1 MQTKIYNIKDFTIM
15 KASELKK
22 VIKDGGLDKYSNLY
36 ANTKDQAE
44 RFIAALDSYI
54 ELYGDEDDEV
64 CIFSVPGR
72 SEISG
77 NHTDHN
83 RGCVLAGAIDRD
95 IIAVAAKNTDGTVN
109 FKSEGYPMI
118 SIDLSALDEPDN
130 FENYSSA
137 ALIAGLAK
145 GFVNSSYS
153 IGGYNAYATTE
164 VLKGSGISS
173 SAAFEVMI
181 GNIFNYLYN
190 DGAVSN
196 VEIAKLSQYS
206 ENVYFGKPCGLMD
219 QMACAVGGF
228 VFIDFEDPKNPIV
241 DPIAFSLTDAGYSLC
256 IVNTGG
262 NHADLNDDYAS
273 VPYEMKAVA
282 KALGQEGLRGIT
294 EGQLVRK
301 IPELRETLGDRAIL
315 RAIHFIR
322 ENDRVGDIRD
332 ALKNSDVT
340 SFLQGILD
348 SGSSS
353 FKYLQNVFTT
363 INVKEQ
369 GLSLALALTEG
380 FLTGKGCAW
389 RVHGG
394 GFAGTI
400 QVFIKNEYV
409 DRYIELMDSVFGE
422 GSAMNLKIRP
432 VGATKLF

>member
-1 MQTKIYNIKDFTIM
+1 M

-22 VIKDGGLDKYSNLY
+22 LIQDGGLEKYSNLY
-36 ANTKDQAE
+36 ADTKAQAE
-44 RFIAALDSYI
+44 RFAAALDSFI

-64 CIFSVPGR
+64 GIFSVPGR

-95 IIAVAAKNTDGTVN
+95 IIAIASKNTDGKVN
-109 FKSEGYPMI
+109 FKSEGYPKI
-118 SIDLSALDEPDN
+118 SIDLSEIDEPDN

-145 GFVNSSYS
+145 GFTNSSYS

-228 VFIDFEDPKNPIV
+228 VYIDFEDPKNPIV

-282 KALGQEGLRGIT
+282 KALGQDALRGFT
-294 EGQLVRK
+294 EDDIIK
-301 IPELRETLGDRAIL
+301 NIPALRETLGDRAIL
-315 RAIHFIR
+315 RAIHFVR
-322 ENDRVGDIRD
+322 ENNRVGTIRA
-332 ALKNSDVT
+332 ALKNSDVDA
-340 SFLQGILD
+340 FLNGILA
-348 SGSSS
+348 SGASS
-353 FKYLQNVFTT
+353 FKFLQNVFTT

-369 GLSLALALTEG
+369 GLSLALALAEG
-380 FLTGKGCAW
+380 YLDGKNCAW

-409 DRYIELMDSVFGE
+409 DGFVALMDSVFGE
-422 GSAMNLKIRP
+422 GAAMNLKIRP
-432 VGATKLF
+432 VGACRLF

>member
-1 MQTKIYNIKDFTIM
+1 MR
-15 KASELKK
+15 ASDLKK
-22 VIKDGGLDKYSNLY
+22 LLSDGALEKYSNLY
-36 ANTKDQAE
+36 ADTKAQTA
-44 RFIAALDSYI
+44 RFLAALDSYI
-54 ELYGDEDDEV
+54 DIYGDDEEDV
-64 CIFSVPGR
+64 GIFSVPGR

-95 IIAVAAKNTDGTVN
+95 IIAVAARNTDGIIR
-109 FKSEGYPMI
+109 FKSEGYPKTE
-118 SIDLSALDEPDN
+118 IDLSEIDDPDN
-130 FENYSSA
+130 FENYTSK

-181 GNIFNYLYN
+181 GNILNYLYN
-190 DGAVSN
+190 DGKVSN

-219 QMACAVGGF
+219 QVACAVGGF
-228 VFIDFEDPKNPIV
+228 VFIDFKDPKNPIV
-241 DPIAFSLTDAGYSLC
+241 DPIAFSLTDAGYSLA

-273 VPYEMKAVA
+273 IPYEMKAVA
-282 KALGQEGLRGIT
+282 KELGADVLRGFSEADLIA
-294 EGQLVRK
+294 K
-301 IPELRETLGDRAIL
+301 IPVLREKLGDRAIL
-315 RAIHFIR
+315 RALHFIR
-322 ENDRVGDIRD
+322 ENDRVGVIRE
-332 ALKNSDVT
+332 ALKNSDVDG
-340 SFLQGILD
+340 FLNGILA

-363 INVKEQ
+363 INIKEQ

-380 FLTGKGCAW
+380 YLDGKNCAY
-389 RVHGG
+389 RIHGG

-409 DRYIELMDSVFGE
+409 DGYAALMDSVFGE
-422 GSAMNLKIRP
+422 GATMNLKIRP
-432 VGATKLF
+432 VGACRLF

>member
-1 MQTKIYNIKDFTIM
+1 M
-15 KASELKK
+15 KPSELKALLS
-22 VIKDGGLDKYSNLY
+22 GGALEKYAELY
-36 ANTKDQAE
+36 ADTKAQTK
-44 RFIAALDSYI
+44 RFIAAIDSFAS
-54 ELYGDEDDEV
+54 LYGEDRDI

-72 SEISG
+72 SEIAG

-95 IIAVAAKNTDGTVN
+95 IIAIAAKNDDGVIR
-109 FKSEGYPMI
+109 FKSEGYRATVI
-118 SIDLSALDEPDN
+118 ELSRTSDPGN
-130 FENYSSA
+130 FANYTSD
-137 ALIAGLAK
+137 ALIAGVANC
-145 GFVNSSYS
+145 FVNNGYS
-153 IGGYNAYATTE
+153 IGGYDAYATTE

-190 DGAVSN
+190 DGKISN
-196 VEIAKLSQYS
+196 VDIAKFSQYA

-228 VFIDFEDPKNPIV
+228 VYIDFADAKNPIV
-241 DPIAFSLTDAGYSLC
+241 DPISFSLTAKGYSLC

-282 KALGQEGLRGIT
+282 QQFGADVLRGIT
-294 EGQLVRK
+294 EEEIIAK
-301 IPELRETLGDRAIL
+301 IPELRTKLGDRAVL
-315 RAIHFIR
+315 RALHFVR
-322 ENDRVGDIRD
+322 ENERVGAIRA
-332 ALKNSDVT
+332 ALKSSDIEG
-340 SFLQGILD
+340 FLDGILA

-369 GLSLALALTEG
+369 GLSLALAVTEG
-380 FLTGKGCAW
+380 YLSGKGCAY

-409 DRYIELMDSVFGE
+409 DGYIKLMDSVFGE

-432 VGATKLF
+432 VGACRLF

>member
-1 MQTKIYNIKDFTIM
+1 M
-15 KASELKK
+15 KAFELKK
-22 VIKDGGLDKYSNLY
+22 LIMEGGLKKYTDLY
-36 ANTKDQAE
+36 ADIEAQAK
-44 RFIAALDSYI
+44 RMIDAIDSYVN
-54 ELYGDEDDEV
+54 LYGDDDDIE
-64 CIFSVPGR
+64 IFSVPGR

-95 IIAVAAKNTDGTVN
+95 IIAVAAKNDDGVIR
-109 FKSEGYPMI
+109 FKSEGYDATVI
-118 SIDLSALDEPDN
+118 NLGDIDDPDN
-130 FENYSSA
+130 FENYTSD

-145 GFVNSSYS
+145 GFLNSFYS

-190 DGAVSN
+190 DGNVSN
-196 VEIAKLSQYS
+196 VEIAKLSQYA

-228 VFIDFEDPKNPIV
+228 VYIDFENPKDPIV

-273 VPYEMKAVA
+273 VPAEMKAVA
-282 KALGQEGLRGIT
+282 KCFGREVLRGLT
-294 EGQLVRK
+294 EDELIAK
-301 IPELRETLGDRAIL
+301 IPALRETVGDRAVL
-315 RAIHFIR
+315 RALHFIR
-322 ENDRVGDIRD
+322 ENERVGYIRD
-332 ALKNSDVT
+332 ALKSSDVT
-340 SFLQGILD
+340 GFLRGILT
-348 SGSSS
+348 SGASS
-353 FKYLQNVFTT
+353 FKYLQNVYTT

-380 FLTGKGCAW
+380 YLDNKGCAY

-400 QVFIKNEYV
+400 QVFIKNELIGEYV
-409 DRYIELMDSVFGE
+409 KLMDSVFGE
-422 GSAMNLKIRP
+422 GAAMQLKIRP
-432 VGATKLF
+432 VGACKLF